1 MRNVVVLSAI
11 ISLLSTLSV
20 HAQTPTISLGTRIL
34 TIYGVTSP
42 DIEGRYEIIL
52 KASEDFSSFG
62 LVSAVPQ
69 GLSESINGSYEGS
82 MVSLATGTNTQT
94 DICDFWDIGPSTT
107 ELILEIDEQN
117 ISITQDSFYN
127 GECRLNGTLTA
138 DGASGTF
145 QCSNFNSGDWTTNLL
160 TKTTETT
167 LIAEISFSGGECS
180 YDSRYS
186 LFLMGGDNGIKN
198 AFNSL

>member
-1 MRNVVVLSAI
+1 MRNVLVLSAI
-11 ISLLSTLSV
+11 ISFVSSLSL
-20 HAQTPTISLGTRIL
+20 HAQTPTISLETGIL
-34 TIYGVTSP
+34 TVYGVTSP

-52 KASEDFSSFG
+52 KGSDDFSSFRV
-62 LVSAVPQ
+62 VSAVPQ

-94 DICDFWDIGPSTT
+94 GICDFWDIGPSRT
-107 ELILEIDEQN
+107 ELGLEIEGQD

-145 QCSNFNSGDWTTNLL
+145 QCSNFNSGDWTTNLI
-160 TKTTETT
+160 TKTSETT
-167 LIAEISFSGGECS
+167 LIAEISFFGGECS
-180 YDSRYS
+180 YDAQYS
-186 LFLMGGDNGIKN
+186 LFLMGGKSGIKN
-198 AFNSL
+198 VFSD